1 MATRGQ
7 FPLELANAFLAA
19 AGLRGTT
26 DTTPFTKDHI
36 GLATAEALLPEL
48 EPFYTPQKAN
58 VYIYPPLTQARVITL
73 IRHILRTHGL
83 SLASSEHSIG
93 GVKKMYYRI
102 INTTGGTLTFE

>member
-7 FPLELANAFLAA
+7 FPLELTNAFLAA
-19 AGLRGTT
+19 AGLRGIT
-26 DTTPFTKDHI
+26 DTTSFTKDHI
-36 GLATAEALLPEL
+36 SLAVAEALLPDL

-93 GVKKMYYRI
+93 GAKKMYYRI
-102 INTTGGTLTFE
+102 INTRGGTLIFD